1 MATMRSAADEF
12 LAQRR
17 IAVTG
22 VSRTPGSHGGNTI
35 YTQLRARGFDVVP
48 VNPHAE
54 AAEGDPCYPDLA
66 SVPGGVG
73 AVVIATAPAHAL
85 GTVEQAAALGVRY
98 VWLHRGPGPASV
110 DPDAVAYGRAHGL
123 TVLDGGCPL
132 MFGAASDRTH
142 RAMCR
147 LLTLTG
153 AVPRRV

>member
-1 MATMRSAADEF
+1 MGTMRSAADEF

-35 YTQLRARGFDVVP
+35 YTQLRERGFDVVP
-48 VNPHAE
+48 VNPNA
-54 AAEGDPCYPDLA
+54 AVAEGDACYRDLA

-73 AVVIATAPAHAL
+73 AVVVATAPAHAL
-85 GTVEQAAALGVRY
+85 GTVQQAAALGVRY

-110 DPDAVAYGRAHGL
+110 DPAAVAFGRAQGM

-142 RAMCR
+142 RVLCR
-147 LLTLTG
+147 LLTVTG